1 MNVDKSMFVI
11 SLVTLVFAVILCGA
25 VAAAAPT
32 EVAATKTVSAYTNM
46 TVTIYSTTQ
55 VTAKGEKLY
64 VENSVKNLGS
74 TTSKAFYTKY
84 YLVPTKT
91 LLGSKI
97 YLGKQFFPSMLEG
110 NYDKVVSSFTVTNNM
125 SAGSYYVAAVIDK
138 TQIAYSPTK
147 TLVYPKKIDSGF
159 TNVKTYGQYKWST
172 YQTGINKDVISYAQ
186 FYNPNIAHMMKQKTV
201 IAKYIGTGGY
211 TLYMYLEPKLTGHS
225 NWWNGMGIEMTAL
238 QYYWNIFRPDMIES
252 GPFE

>member
-1 MNVDKSMFVI
+1 MMDKRMLLI
-11 SLVTLVFAVILCGA
+11 SLVTLVLAFILCGA
-25 VAAAAPT
+25 VAAAVPT
-32 EVAATKTVSAYTNM
+32 EVATTKTVSAYTNM
-46 TVTIYSTTQ
+46 TVTIYSTTP

-138 TQIAYSPTK
+138 TQIAYSTTK
-147 TLVYPKKIDSGF
+147 TLVYPKKID
-159 TNVKTYGQYKWST
+159 
-172 YQTGINKDVISYAQ
+172 
-186 FYNPNIAHMMKQKTV
+186 
-201 IAKYIGTGGY
+201 
-211 TLYMYLEPKLTGHS
+211 
-225 NWWNGMGIEMTAL
+225 
-238 QYYWNIFRPDMIES
+238 
-252 GPFE
+252 